1 MLELS
6 CLLLQLL
13 TMAAR
18 TQPRSRSGP
27 VPSGRGAAPGA
38 TGARACGRKALEGSW
53 KVQCGGQRAGSL
65 SRPGLWGRVGL
76 RRGREGGREA
86 AGPASPRAQSP
97 QPLPPTSPSPP
108 MTSGAR
114 VNVAIGLLPWFNICC
129 VPTVFWPLTQTPAEL
144 REPVEVRG
152 QLGAGFQHRTSAP
165 VLIWMYM
172 DHGGGGPGA
181 RRLSFY
187 SHPHF
192 TQNNGPLTLSGPQ
205 PGHLQ
210 TALALSV
217 FLPHVGSGAAKTTF
231 AITDQSILI
240 IVATGPRTE
249 TRTWSTAGTG
259 ETDLGM
265 C

>member
-129 VPTVFWPLTQTPAEL
+129 VPTVFWPLTQTPAGL
-144 REPVEVRG
+144 REPAEVRG

-165 VLIWMYM
+165 VLIWMHM
-172 DHGGGGPGA
+172 DHGGGGRSPETQLLFSSPFHPEQRATHPLRASA
-181 RRLSFY
+181 RPPANSLGLVCLPAACGLRCSKNNIRHHRPEY
-187 SHPHF
+187 PDYCSDRAPH
-192 TQNNGPLTLSGPQ
+192 
-205 PGHLQ
+205 
-210 TALALSV
+210 
-217 FLPHVGSGAAKTTF
+217 
-231 AITDQSILI
+231 
-240 IVATGPRTE
+240 
-249 TRTWSTAGTG
+249 
-259 ETDLGM
+259 
-265 C
+265 